1 MRHTVTVETAGSNP
15 VRTATNFTSMRIFV
29 KVKPKSHA
37 VKTVCLD
44 PTHYE
49 VSVTCPPEDGKANE
63 AVIEELAGYFDVAK
77 SNVRLVSG
85 ATSRL
90 KQFEIV

>member
-1 MRHTVTVETAGSNP
+1 
-15 VRTATNFTSMRIFV
+15 MRIFV
-29 KVKPKSHA
+29 KVKPKAHA
-37 VKTVCLD
+37 IKTVSLD
-44 PTHYE
+44 ATHYE

-85 ATSRL
+85 ATSRM
-90 KQFEIV
+90 KQFEID